1 MNKPSARPSEDAP
14 LLLGGALSCSGR
26 RWAMRPA
33 DERLVQGMRQAHG
46 LADALA
52 RLLVAR
58 GISIEEAARWLNPSL
73 KALLPD
79 PYVLVGME
87 AAAERLASA
96 ILAGERIAIF
106 GDYDVDGATSSA
118 LMVRFLRALGCEPL
132 IHIPDR
138 LSEGYGPNIPAID
151 ALHER
156 GASLMVTVD
165 CGTMSFAPLE
175 RAAEIGL
182 DVIVLDHHKAE
193 PALPQAVA
201 IVNPNRLDQP
211 AGMEYLAAVGVT
223 FLTLVAV
230 RRLLR
235 ERGLFGEGETL
246 REPDLLQWLDLV
258 ALGTVCDMVPL
269 VGVNRAFVMQGLKV
283 MRRRENAGLRAL
295 ADVARID
302 SPVDAY
308 HLGFLLG
315 PRINAGGRVGE
326 ADLGTRLLSGLE
338 DEAEIMTIAARLD
351 ELNRERRE
359 IEDSVLAAG
368 LADILRRQEAGE
380 DRAVWVTAGEGWHV
394 GVVGIVASRLVQ
406 RFGRPAVVLGI
417 EQDERGV
424 VIARGSARSIAGVD
438 IGAAVLEAV
447 ETGLLMKGGGHPM
460 AAGMSLVP
468 EKIPEFQAFLDD
480 LLGQA
485 TARAIDASRLM
496 IDASTSVGG
505 CDLDLVA
512 ELEAAAPF
520 GIGNPAPR
528 LMVPSARIVRADRVG
543 ERHVRLILAG
553 GDGTRLKAIA
563 FRVADEP
570 FGETLLAGQGERFHF
585 VGQLKKDDW
594 GATPRPQLI
603 VEDAAPGHLSIE
615 PGK

>member
-1 MNKPSARPSEDAP
+1 MTTGASSASGSP
-14 LLLGGALSCSGR
+14 LLLGGAPSLSGR

-33 DERLVQGMRQAHG
+33 DERLVEGMRQAHG

-52 RLLVAR
+52 RLLVGR
-58 GISIEEAARWLNPSL
+58 GISIEEAPHWLKPSL
-73 KALLPD
+73 RTLLPD

-118 LMVRFLRALGCEPL
+118 LLVRFLRALGREA
-132 IHIPDR
+132 IVHIPDR
-138 LSEGYGPNIPAID
+138 LNEGYGPNIPAIE
-151 ALHER
+151 ALRAR

-193 PALPQAVA
+193 PALPRAVA
-201 IVNPNRLDQP
+201 VVNPNRLDQP
-211 AGMEYLAAVGVT
+211 SGQEYLAAVGVT
-223 FLTLVAV
+223 FLAVVAV

-235 ERGLFGEGETL
+235 EKSMFAPEGKL
-246 REPDLLQWLDLV
+246 SEPDLLEWLDLV

-269 VGVNRAFVMQGLKV
+269 VGVNRALVQQGLKV
-283 MRRRENAGLRAL
+283 MRQRRNPGLRAL

-302 SPVDAY
+302 TPVDAH

-326 ADLGTRLLSGLE
+326 ADLGVRLLSGLE
-338 DEAEIMTIAARLD
+338 DEAAEAAIAARLD
-351 ELNRERRE
+351 VFNRERRE
-359 IEDSVLAAG
+359 IEDAVLAAAV
-368 LADILRRQEAGE
+368 ADIERRQQAGE
-380 DRAVWVTAGEGWHV
+380 DPAVWVTAGEGWHV
-394 GVVGIVASRLVQ
+394 GVVGIVASRLVR

-417 EQDERGV
+417 ETDESGV
-424 VIARGSARSIAGVD
+424 SRAQGSARSIAGVD

-447 ETGLLMKGGGHPM
+447 EAGLLSKGGGHPM
-460 AAGMSLVP
+460 AAGMSLAASG
-468 EKIPEFQAFLDD
+468 IGAFQTFLDD
-480 LLGQA
+480 YLAAA
-485 TARAIDASRLM
+485 TAEARDAARLLV
-496 IDASTSVGG
+496 DATVSVGG
-505 CDLDLVA
+505 CGLDLVA

-528 LMVPSARIVRADRVG
+528 LLLPSARIVRADRVG

-553 GDGTRLKAIA
+553 RDGTRLKAIA
-563 FRVADEP
+563 FRLADEP
-570 FGETLLAGQGERFHF
+570 LGEALLAGNGDRFHF

-603 VEDAAPGHLSIE
+603 VEDAAAAHLPIGSQD
-615 PGK
+615 